1 MIVLSLTVLY
11 ATIKTMHLIGRENP
25 VMSSLTIPSYYNS
38 TDRYYLNEANFRMA
52 FSVEGYLDQEVKNS
66 PEYVKWFVRLFG
78 SKDSVEYEKILPY
91 HKCTEEDY
99 A

>member
-38 TDRYYLNEANFRMA
+38 TDRYYLDEANFRMA
-52 FSVEGYLDQEVKNS
+52 FSIEGYLDQEVKNN
-66 PEYVKWFVRLFG
+66 PEYVKWFVRLYG
-78 SKDSVEYEKILPY
+78 NKDSV
-91 HKCTEEDY
+91 
-99 A
+99 